1 VTVRRLVA
9 LSLALSMV
17 NLNSLRADNACA
29 DHGEYSQLTSPTH
42 HGATHTTGSDVH
54 TAAATQ
60 TEACDTPT
68 LPACCQM
75 LASCSTVLGVHNGA
89 QIDQRGPIH
98 RGILAAVEAAPA
110 SRVASPDPPP
120 PRP

>member
-1 VTVRRLVA
+1 MTLRRFVA
-9 LSLALSMV
+9 LLLGLSMIH
-17 NLNSLRADNACA
+17 LNSLRADGACA
-29 DHGEYSQLTSPTH
+29 DHDQHSQPTSPTH
-42 HGATHTTGSDVH
+42 HGATPSSLSDVH
-54 TAAATQ
+54 TKHATQ

-89 QIDQRGPIH
+89 QVDQRGPIH
-98 RGILAAVEAAPA
+98 RGILAAVEVAPA

-120 PRP
+120 PRS